1 MPGPSQ
7 IMGLCTDKWISG
19 YNIIFDPG
27 SPSSTSPAMTQSR
40 RTFVSSSAALLIG
53 LDPKA
58 RSAATPTAPEPAAT
72 PGTAQ
77 GAEITAATIGEAAK
91 IHAFDLPAEARERV
105 ARSIAGQVAAVRA
118 VRAVPRPLELQPGIV
133 FDPRLP
139 GVAYPPQRNRAVLHV
154 GRAPALPKS
163 DEDIAF
169 APVTSL
175 SAWLGSGRLTSRRLT
190 DIYLERIRR
199 IDGKLFSWITVTVEL
214 ARRQA
219 DRADSERRAGRVRG
233 PLHGV
238 PYGIKDLFD
247 TAGIATTWGAA
258 PYRDRVPSSN
268 ATIVDKLEKAGAVLL
283 GKLATGALAN
293 GATWF
298 GGQCRNPWNPEEPA
312 GGSSTGSGS
321 ATAAG
326 LCGFSI
332 GTDSLGSILNP
343 ADRCGVVGLRATFGR
358 IPTAGAMPLTPSL
371 DRIGPLCR
379 GVEDAAL
386 VLAAINGPDAT
397 SATSVDMGFD
407 YQAAIDLRRVKVG
420 ISPKWFEQVGFG
432 PGASV
437 PASEAHHAARRAL
450 EALGVQI
457 VEVTLPSRPYFA
469 LINNLMV
476 EAAAVFEELALSG
489 RDRELPEDNAS
500 SWPASWRQIRFL
512 SAIDYLQFERLRRQ
526 IMNDF
531 GKIFEGVDLL
541 FGPTYGSFEL
551 LMATNFTGHPGL
563 SMRAGFTESPTRG
576 IGPTPINATGP
587 KYRITQNV
595 AFHGRL
601 FEEGKML
608 AVARALESRLAVS
621 GDRPSV

>member
-1 MPGPSQ
+1 LAP
-7 IMGLCTDKWISG
+7 
-19 YNIIFDPG
+19 
-27 SPSSTSPAMTQSR
+27 PAPVPVVTQ
-40 RTFVSSSAALLIG
+40 
-53 LDPKA
+53 
-58 RSAATPTAPEPAAT
+58 
-72 PGTAQ
+72 GT
-77 GAEITAATIGEAAK
+77 EVTAATIGEAAK
-91 IHAFDLPAEARERV
+91 IHAFEVAVAARDRL
-105 ARSIAGQVAAVRA
+105 ARSIPGQIAAVRA
-118 VRAVPRPLELQPGIV
+118 VRAVPRPLELQPGIT

-139 GVAYPPQRNRAVLHV
+139 GVTYAPQRNRVVLHP
-154 GRAPALPKS
+154 GRPPDLPGR

-175 SAWLGSGRLTSRRLT
+175 SAWLQSGRITSRRVT
-190 DIYLERIRR
+190 EIYLERIRR
-199 IDGKLFSWITVTVEL
+199 IDGKLLSWITVTEEL

-219 DRADSERRAGRVRG
+219 DRADRERQAGRSRG

-258 PYRDRVPSSN
+258 PYRDRVPTAN
-268 ATIVDKLEKAGAVLL
+268 AAVVERLESAGAVLL

-371 DRIGPLCR
+371 DRIGPICR

-397 SATSVDMGFD
+397 SATSIDMGFD
-407 YQAAIDLRRVKVG
+407 YQAAIDFRRVKVG
-420 ISPKWFEQVGFG
+420 ISPAWFEQVGFG

-437 PASEAHHAARRAL
+437 PASEAHHGARRAL

-457 VEVTLPSRPYFA
+457 EEVTLPSRPYFA

-500 SWPASWRQIRFL
+500 SWPESWRQIRFL
-512 SAIDYLQFERLRRQ
+512 SAVDYLQFERLRRQ
-526 IMNDF
+526 IMDDF
-531 GKIFEGVDLL
+531 GRIFERVDLL

-576 IGPTPINATGP
+576 IGPTPTNPSGP
-587 KYRITQNV
+587 KQRITQNV

-601 FEEGKML
+601 FEEGRML
-608 AVARALESRLAVS
+608 AVARALEARLAVA
-621 GDRPSV
+621 GERPPIG

>member
-1 MPGPSQ
+1 
-7 IMGLCTDKWISG
+7 
-19 YNIIFDPG
+19 
-27 SPSSTSPAMTQSR
+27 MTQSR
-40 RTFVSSSAALLIG
+40 RTFVASSALALLGI
-53 LDPKA
+53 DPKA
-58 RSAATPTAPEPAAT
+58 SPAAEPP
-72 PGTAQ
+72 PGPIQSAPQ
-77 GAEITAATIGEAAK
+77 GSEITAVTIGEAAK
-91 IHAFDLPAEARERV
+91 IHAFEVTPEARDRL

-118 VRAVPRPLELQPGIV
+118 VRAVPRPLELQPGIT

-139 GVAYPPQRNRAVLHV
+139 GVRYPPQRNRVVLHA
-154 GRAPALPKS
+154 GQPPAPPNR

-169 APVTSL
+169 APVTAL
-175 SAWLGSGRLTSRRLT
+175 SAWIRAGRLTSRRLT
-190 DIYLERIRR
+190 EIYLERIQR
-199 IDGKLFSWITVTVEL
+199 IDGKLFSWITVTEDV

-219 DRADSERRAGRVRG
+219 DQADRERKAGRSRG
-233 PLHGV
+233 PLHGI

-258 PYRDRVPSSN
+258 PYRNRVPTTNS
-268 ATIVDKLEKAGAVLL
+268 AVVGRLEQAGAVLL

-371 DRIGPLCR
+371 DRIGPICR

-386 VLAAINGPDAT
+386 VLAAINASDLT
-397 SATSVDMGFD
+397 SATSIDMGFD
-407 YQAAIDLRRVKVG
+407 YRAALDLSRLTVG
-420 ISPKWFEQVGFG
+420 ISPAWFQQVGFG

-450 EALGVQI
+450 EALGVKI
-457 VEVTLPSRPYFA
+457 VEVALPSRPYFA

-500 SWPASWRQIRFL
+500 SWPESWRQIRFL
-512 SAIDYLQFERLRRQ
+512 SAVDYLQFERLRRL

-531 GKIFEGVDLL
+531 HQIFERVDLL

-576 IGPTPINATGP
+576 IAPTAINPSGP
-587 KYRITQNV
+587 KHRITQNV

-608 AVARALESRLAVS
+608 ALARALEARLAVS
-621 GDRPSV
+621 GERPSVG